1 MLVNN
6 VSRRHIAGIIAVAG
20 ALSPSAVFASQP
32 SWDDA
37 APESLISSSS
47 SAIES
52 ASLIAAMPVSD
63 PSPVSV
69 DPMFAPSSDPFA
81 DYFSLP
87 SFSADGAF
95 VPAVS
100 PGLKALLTP
109 LLPDAYADWRQV
121 FSTARL
127 GEFDV
132 PLRSDDAERTNILL
146 AAEAIDNVEVAP
158 GEVFSFNDTVG
169 ERTPERG
176 YQDGWMFDQGKLIRG
191 TGGGIC
197 LIATGVYNAAL
208 RAGLEPVERHPHS
221 GLVSYAPPG
230 CDAAVV
236 YGSEDLK
243 FKNTTSSSILIR
255 AIPED
260 DHVTV
265 ALFGSTPPSGYKVV
279 VEPQVLQTLAPKV
292 IEKPD
297 ASVPDGQ
304 VVVDQK
310 ARPGFVVRVNR
321 LFSED
326 GHVIRHEVLAT
337 ERRAARDKILRVP
350 AQKTAPTDEQI
361 EDYLMGLT

>member
-32 SWDDA
+32 SWDAA
-37 APESLISSSS
+37 APESSVISPSV
-47 SAIES
+47 ALAS
-52 ASLIAAMPVSD
+52 ASLIDIDQVSA
-63 PSPVSV
+63 PV
-69 DPMFAPSSDPFA
+69 DPMSVQSFDPLA

-87 SFSADGAF
+87 ALSADDEFASVF
-95 VPAVS
+95 PADLS
-100 PGLKALLTP
+100 GLLT
-109 LLPDAYADWRQV
+109 LPAPDVYADWRQV

-158 GEVFSFNDTVG
+158 GDVFSFNDTVG
-169 ERTPERG
+169 ERTPQRG

-255 AIPED
+255 AIPQD
-260 DHVTV
+260 DHVIV

-279 VEPQVLQTLAPKV
+279 VDPQVLQTLSPKL
-292 IEKPD
+292 IEKQD
-297 ASVPDGQ
+297 AAVPDGQ

-310 ARPGFVVRVNR
+310 ARPGFVVRVDR
-321 LFSED
+321 FFSED

-337 ERRAARDKILRVP
+337 ERRAARDKIVRVP
-350 AQKTAPTDEQI
+350 AKKTAPTDDEL
-361 EDYLMGLT
+361 DDFLMGLT